1 MTIFNSF
8 LYVYQ
13 RVSARTFRSTKRNC
27 LGAGD
32 LGSKKRSIWILQ
44 KRSLVAGSCMDYFVI
59 LLARS
64 NSIMRGQWTGGSIH
78 CSHVTAKTDV
88 VQQHKP
94 PHVDENHRSVAARVG
109 YRDTDVRGAS
119 MLFPLY
125 EMLAAF
131 QKLDRFF
138 GWKTDQKLGFS
149 LATIEK
155 LEQHK

>member
-1 MTIFNSF
+1 MENHHFSCLNQLEMTIFNSF

-119 MLFPLY
+119 T
-125 EMLAAF
+125 ESGRWWSHAARA
-131 QKLDRFF
+131 LPCSSHCMRC
-138 GWKTDQKLGFS
+138 
-149 LATIEK
+149 
-155 LEQHK
+155 